1 MKKFVFAVIIAA
13 VAASPAMAAK
23 KAKKAAA
30 PAQPDV
36 AQLNDNGFRFV
47 RDSMPMYLPSVV
59 KMVIYPVGN
68 KEK

>member
-1 MKKFVFAVIIAA
+1 MKKFAFAVLIAA

-30 PAQPDV
+30 QPTV
-36 AQLNDNGFRFV
+36 AELNDPGFRFV
-47 RDSMPMYLPSVV
+47 RDSLPMYYPSII
-59 KMVIYPVGN
+59 KAAMYPVGN